1 MHALHL
7 SFSFIFS
14 SLSLLAPSVPMDNIS
29 YQDVL
34 AHWQVQQQQRS
45 VALLKAEA
53 KLAEQPETLVMG
65 RFIYKNDPAGNKN
78 ILRVNY
84 QHAKTLP
91 DRSSEKAGKITH
103 VANEY
108 YETENTAVSDVVKG
122 DHNRMTET
130 VVAQTEDI
138 RVQLRPVRSATLSS
152 ALNSTVIRIPLREG
166 DRFKKDDLLLAF
178 ECSVEKAELKR
189 AEAALQGAESQ
200 AQINRRLKELNS
212 ISNLEYSSSESLV
225 AQASA
230 DVDIIMQKVN
240 KCQVMAPYD
249 GIVSDVFAKEYE
261 GVKQGD
267 KLIQILDDNDLE
279 IELLVPSTWLSW
291 MRVGLPFQVHV
302 IETDNKH
309 AAKVDRIGAK
319 IDPVSQSLKVI
330 GAIDNKENILKPGM
344 SGHAQFSLPK
354 N

>member
-7 SFSFIFS
+7 SFGFIFS

-34 AHWQVQQQQRS
+34 AHWQVQQQQS
-45 VALLKAEA
+45 SAEYLKSEVALEQEAEMLA
-53 KLAEQPETLVMG
+53 KGHFV
-65 RFIYKNDPAGNKN
+65 YKNDACDNKN

-84 QHAKTLP
+84 QHIRTLP
-91 DRSSEKAGKITH
+91 DRYSEKSDTIIR

-108 YETENTAVSDVVKG
+108 YQPEDMTVSDSFTGKAGRAAEVEAG
-122 DHNRMTET
+122 
-130 VVAQTEDI
+130 QTEDI

-166 DRFKKDDLLLAF
+166 DRFKKDDLLVEF
-178 ECSVEKAELKR
+178 ECSVEKAELNR

-225 AQASA
+225 GQASA

-302 IETDNKH
+302 LETDNKH

-330 GAIDNKENILKPGM
+330 GAIDNKQNILKPGM
-344 SGHAQFSLPK
+344 SGHAQFSFPK